1 MNMIKKGIEIIEYA
15 KLSYDVYYDKTD
27 QKENLPIGWQ
37 RSIEHDKKFLTQD
50 KSYINYDNI
59 RQKFNLLNKE
69 SNNDIKQLNED
80 KEKYYS
86 EQIDTFLGR
95 LYIKNEAQTV
105 IAFRGTAPG
114 VLNDYYS
121 DIKLGL
127 HLETS
132 HNTYARNFYNIVKE
146 FLSKKINFCQRPVL
160 TGHSLGGYLAQ
171 LIAVEQQLPAIVFN
185 APKIGGYRDSYLN
198 NKLISSK
205 EHYEQIY
212 NVDVDY
218 DFIHRVGKP
227 IGHTITLQG
236 DEEFS
241 SNNVI
246 KEMIQNKFRT
256 HHSPLCMSM
265 ASNFN
270 PAMTKSILKMLYY
283 GLVKEHQMQAS
294 LRALERNSK
303 LAHQVPI
310 NI

>member
-1 MNMIKKGIEIIEYA
+1 MIKKGIEIIEYA
-15 KLSYDVYYDKTD
+15 KLSYDVYYNKND
-27 QKENLPIGWQ
+27 QKGMLPIGWR
-37 RSIEHDKKFLTQD
+37 RSIEHDRKFLTQD
-50 KSYINYDNI
+50 KLYTNYDNI
-59 RQKFNLLNKE
+59 RQKINLLKKV
-69 SNNDIKQLNED
+69 SGSDINQLNED
-80 KEKYYS
+80 NEKHYA

-95 LYIKNEAQTV
+95 LYLKNEAETV
-105 IAFRGTAPG
+105 IAFRGTVPG

-132 HNTYARNFYNIVKE
+132 HNTHARNFYDMVKE
-146 FLSKKINFCQRPVL
+146 FLSKNINFCQRPVL

-185 APKIGGYRDSYLN
+185 APKIGGYRDPYLN

-205 EHYEQIY
+205 QHYEQIY

-218 DFIHRVGKP
+218 DFIHQIGTP
-227 IGHTITLQG
+227 IGHTIILQG

-241 SNNVI
+241 SNKLIQAMI
-246 KEMIQNKFRT
+246 KNKSKA
-256 HHSPLCMSM
+256 HHYLTPTSM

-270 PAMTKSILKMLYY
+270 PAITKLILKTLYY

-294 LRALERNSK
+294 LRALERNSD
-303 LAHQVPI
+303 LTHQVLI
-310 NI
+310 